1 MCAERRVVLPN
12 DPVRCVGVREKPM
25 TIHLD
30 GVRMNAITTA
40 PGGVV
45 NASTIFEFHE
55 RGFEVWAEYSGGMI
69 ARGFLV
75 GTRDGASLSFR
86 YCQRQTDGVLDG
98 GASTCEI
105 RRRDALIQVVER
117 FTWASRDGS
126 GENVLQELPEQ
137 DARPQS

>member
-1 MCAERRVVLPN
+1 
-12 DPVRCVGVREKPM
+12 M

-40 PGGVV
+40 PGGFV

-55 RGFEVWAEYSGGMI
+55 RGSEVWAEYSGGRI

-75 GTRDGASLSFR
+75 GTRDGKSLSFR

-105 RRRDALIQVVER
+105 RRRDALVRIVER
-117 FTWASRDGS
+117 FTWASREGS
-126 GENVLQELPEQ
+126 GENILQELP
-137 DARPQS
+137 AGSNAPRG